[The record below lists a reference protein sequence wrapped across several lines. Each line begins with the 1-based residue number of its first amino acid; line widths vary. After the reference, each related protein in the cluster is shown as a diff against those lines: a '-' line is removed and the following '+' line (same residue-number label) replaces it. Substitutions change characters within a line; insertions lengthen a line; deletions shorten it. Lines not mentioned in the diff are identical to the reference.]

1 MTVFYAK
8 GLDVLTIKEECRN
21 IQLGFTLSTLPALHW
36 AAVSVFLYYTCFDI
50 FVCFLFTVVFKQIT
64 HSSIQIS
71 TNCQRNRT
79 ESVKYAFQ
87 LTKRILN

>member
-1 MTVFYAK
+1 MSS
-8 GLDVLTIKEECRN
+8 IKRSMKLFCLMEKSC
-21 IQLGFTLSTLPALHW
+21 LTLPALHW

-71 TNCQRNRT
+71 TNCKRNRT

-87 LTKRILN
+87 LTKRILD